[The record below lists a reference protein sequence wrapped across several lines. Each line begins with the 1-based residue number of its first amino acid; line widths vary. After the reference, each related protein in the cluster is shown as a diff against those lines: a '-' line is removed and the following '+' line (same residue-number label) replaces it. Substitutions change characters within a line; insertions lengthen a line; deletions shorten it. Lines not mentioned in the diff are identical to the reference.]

1 MIFFYKILLNFWENG
16 DFGAVLVR
24 FWCGSCYMIKQTRDI
39 IDIV

>member
-24 FWCGSCYMIKQTRDI
+24 FVLYNKAN
-39 IDIV
+39 